1 MKKTLAAVAVLG
13 AFAGSALAAD
23 VTLYGKVDLGL
34 QYVHSE
40 KSVANAADAAFL
52 RQESDD
58 WGLKSGSGSAS
69 RWGIKGTEQISEG
82 LTVGFM
88 LEDGIDADNGKTGDM
103 FDREARLFVTTE
115 YGTLH
120 MGRFGGLDA
129 TVGSVSVVGSGKLSA
144 MGGGYGSAIAD
155 HGIVL
160 KKTSRFNNAIA
171 YTSPVFAG
179 VKVSAM
185 AALGDD
191 ISGTVDGETVTFKEG
206 SSDVDRYYALG
217 LNGQW
222 GAFGAAL
229 AVSQMDFGH
238 TKIDE
243 KKAVSQDKD
252 NSTNV
257 TAGVNYDFGVAKA
270 YLAGNYYDDG
280 DKLDQYGV
288 LASVSAPLAGG
299 TLQVQGGY
307 KKVSDDSTAYDN
319 EEGDT
324 MMIGAYYEYP
334 LSKRTYIYTS
344 AGYTQVDYDN
354 RKGEFDSD
362 KTTEVVAGIVH
373 NF

>member
-34 QYVHSE
+34 QYIHSDKGE
-40 KSVANAADAAFL
+40 VKTDS
-52 RQESDD
+52 

-69 RWGIKGTEQISEG
+69 RWGIKGAEQISEN

-88 LEDGIDADNGKTGDM
+88 LEDGIDADSGTTGDM
-103 FDREARLFVTTE
+103 FDREARLYVATE

-160 KKTSRFNNAIA
+160 NKTSRFNNAIA
-171 YTSPVFAG
+171 YTSPTFAG
-179 VKVSAM
+179 VKLSAM
-185 AALGDD
+185 VALGDAIKD
-191 ISGTVDGETVTFKEG
+191 DDGEVVKGIKGEG
-206 SSDVDRYYALG
+206 SSDVNRYYALG
-217 LNGQW
+217 ANGQW

-238 TKIDE
+238 E
-243 KKAVSQDKD
+243 KYESGTSTVPQDKD

-257 TAGVNYDFGVAKA
+257 TAGVNYDFGVAKV
-270 YLAGNYYDDG
+270 YLAGNYYDNG
-280 DKLDQYGV
+280 DKQDQYGV
-288 LASVSAPLAGG
+288 LASMSAPLAGG

-307 KKVSDDSTAYDN
+307 KKVTDDDN
-319 EEGDT
+319 SAEYIAGDKNVEGDT

-344 AGYTQVDYDN
+344 AGYTQVDYDK
-354 RKGEFDSD
+354 RAAKADSE